1 MPSKI
6 LPTTDW
12 HEYSTG
18 GEVYLRTVV
27 STPWLQPADDL
38 LDALLRFLPLLSSGD
53 TVVISEKVAVLLSG
67 KAVPMASVRPGP
79 LARRLARSVRPRD
92 GSRGLSVPEKM
103 QYVISTVGRGR
114 LCFAAVVAAFTRPLG
129 RRGDFYRV
137 AGTLARDLD
146 GGRPPYEHLLFPPL
160 EQDFAA
166 LLCRTLEDR
175 LGVGVAI
182 VDLNDYGGSIRATSP
197 AALPPA
203 VLMRAL
209 ADNPL
214 RQRLTGT
221 PFGVVRLPSSAPS
234 NQPDHRIDEQSPL
247 RRPQQQQGAA
257 VREGHGDSD
266 EASVA

>member
-6 LPTTDW
+6 LPATDW

-18 GEVYLRTVV
+18 GEVYLRAVV
-27 STPWLQPADDL
+27 STPWLQPPDDL
-38 LDALLRFLPLLSSGD
+38 LDSLLQFLPPLKCGD
-53 TVVISEKVAVLLSG
+53 TVIISEKVAVLLSDN
-67 KAVPMASVRPGP
+67 AVPLASMRPGA

-103 QYVISTVGRGR
+103 QYVISKVGRRR
-114 LCFAAVVAAFTRPLG
+114 LILAAAVAACTRPVG

-146 GGRPPYEHLLFPPL
+146 GGRPPYEHLLLPPL
-160 EQDFAA
+160 EENFAA
-166 LLCRTLEDR
+166 WLCLRLEGR

-182 VDLNDYGGSIRATSP
+182 VDLNDFGGSIRATSS
-197 AALPPA
+197 ASLPPD
-203 VLMRAL
+203 VLLRAL

-221 PFGVVRLPSSAPS
+221 PFGVVRSPPQRRRTNPSTASASSFPSGARITSSAP
-234 NQPDHRIDEQSPL
+234 P
-247 RRPQQQQGAA
+247 
-257 VREGHGDSD
+257 
-266 EASVA
+266 